1 MSSVK
6 AVSAS
11 DPRPSDDYV
20 RVLFEVVS
28 ENSDGSCR
36 RTEVNT
42 WMAPR
47 DDGMF
52 LAVCE
57 GFPTGR
63 SCPQPLNLWYT
74 RVIGARWCPACWRKR
89 NR

>member
-11 DPRPSDDYV
+11 EPRPSDGYV
-20 RVLFEVVS
+20 LVSFEVVF
-28 ENSDGSCR
+28 ENSDGSCSR
-36 RTEVNT
+36 KAVST

-47 DDGMF
+47 DDGKF

-57 GFPTGR
+57 GFPISR

-74 RVIGARWCPACWRKR
+74 SVRGARWCPACWRKR
-89 NR
+89 NQ